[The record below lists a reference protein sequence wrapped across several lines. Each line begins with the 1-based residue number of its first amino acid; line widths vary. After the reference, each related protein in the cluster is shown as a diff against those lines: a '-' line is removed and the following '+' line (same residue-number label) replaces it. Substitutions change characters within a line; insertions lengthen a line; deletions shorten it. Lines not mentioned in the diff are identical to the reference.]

1 MSVDVD
7 LNTPQASWASIEV
20 RSDGEDPIVGI
31 VAVKY
36 SDGVEETIVHAGRRQ
51 PIGRTRGK
59 YKVEEV
65 SLTLL
70 EWSARAIVSRA
81 GWMDRIRT
89 IVVQY
94 GEEGAATHTDV
105 IEGVRF
111 TGIDGGGEEGT
122 DPLKRE
128 IKCSALKIKRDG
140 VYPIN
145 GMV

>member
-1 MSVDVD
+1 MSIDVD
-7 LNTPQASWASIEV
+7 LNTPQLSWASIEV
-20 RSDGEDPIVGI
+20 RADGEAPIVGI
-31 VAVKY
+31 VSVKY
-36 SDGVEETIVHAGRRQ
+36 SDQVEETIVHAGRRQ

-59 YKVEEV
+59 YSVAEV

-70 EWSARAIVSRA
+70 EYAARAITSQA

-94 GEEGAATHTDV
+94 GEEGAETHTDV

-111 TGIDGGGEEGT
+111 LSVDGGGEEGT

-140 VYPIN
+140 VYAIN

>member
-1 MSVDVD
+1 MSIDVD

-20 RSDGEDPIVGI
+20 RTDGEAPIVGI
-31 VAVKY
+31 LAVKY
-36 SDGVEETIVHAGRRQ
+36 SDGIEETIVHAGRRQ

-59 YKVEEV
+59 YKVDEV
-65 SLTLL
+65 SITLL
-70 EWSARAIVSRA
+70 EWAARAITSQA

-94 GEEGAATHTDV
+94 SEEGADTHTDV

-111 TGIDGGGEEGT
+111 LGVDGGGEEGV
-122 DPLKRE
+122 DALKRE

-140 VYPIN
+140 VYAIN